1 MSDINDENL
10 PSIEDYSDSSDD
22 LPSVSDFLTEEELPS
37 IEDYIKEESGGSVE
51 EDKITIDDAEGNAFI
66 EVTDVVKAPE
76 WSELVRLVN
85 NVRESIPDIPEI
97 KYYDKELKALEEEIN
112 QIRAETFED
121 VREEVEKK
129 VDTLRKSIEEAMS
142 SYNENISEV
151 SVNTSVKIEGLR
163 QRI

>member
-97 KYYDKELKALEEEIN
+97 KYYDKELLTVVGPLDSFSSFTSLSFFCRSINLSVASLTDLISCPATSYALG
-112 QIRAETFED
+112 
-121 VREEVEKK
+121 
-129 VDTLRKSIEEAMS
+129 
-142 SYNENISEV
+142 ISL
-151 SVNTSVKIEGLR
+151 S
-163 QRI
+163 

>member
-1 MSDINDENL
+1 VGEKSRSTLDTYTIEMSDINDENL

-76 WSELVRLVN
+76 WAELVRLVN
-85 NVRESIPDIPEI
+85 NVRESIP
-97 KYYDKELKALEEEIN
+97 
-112 QIRAETFED
+112 
-121 VREEVEKK
+121 
-129 VDTLRKSIEEAMS
+129 
-142 SYNENISEV
+142 
-151 SVNTSVKIEGLR
+151 
-163 QRI
+163 